1 MKVCIVSQV
10 NKVKD
15 AKGVCGDL
23 SQMIWGGEGVNGAD
37 SAGDQQ
43 EIKMIL
49 DGVRMS
55 GLFFQHF
62 SLNSRQNKLKD
73 LAKLKDFLLNS
84 SIFLPKLK
92 FSAIL
97 RY

>member
-1 MKVCIVSQV
+1 MIISTDK
-10 NKVKD
+10 KD
-15 AKGVCGDL
+15 GYIEVHKNAVG
-23 SQMIWGGEGVNGAD
+23 SN
-37 SAGDQQ
+37 
-43 EIKMIL
+43 
-49 DGVRMS
+49 S

-73 LAKLKDFLLNS
+73 LAKLKDFSLNS